1 MSWGFFW
8 GVIIGTCLGFLIAG
22 LVSAAHDNKDYIVL
36 NIVEE
41 KEKEK
46 ENEVEE

>member
-22 LVSAAHDNKDYIVL
+22 LISAARDNKDYIEL

-41 KEKEK
+41 KE
-46 ENEVEE
+46 NEVEE